1 MPKEDE
7 KEKKLRWAVGQI
19 ATQTAPVIV
28 DTTITDPKAIE
39 KGENTLTVELAI
51 VKLLNNQEKL
61 MQLIN

>member
-39 KGENTLTVELAI
+39 KGENTLTVELALAKI
-51 VKLLNNQEKL
+51 MNDLEDLKSLL
-61 MQLIN
+61 